1 MRSERPAAAEWTR
14 SRQRRLSEETGLVR
28 LNESSEE
35 KLLNR
40 LAAIQAAVEILA
52 DNADLSPTERR
63 RFVRVIRAE
72 SARLHQ
78 MTA

>member
-1 MRSERPAAAEWTR
+1 M
-14 SRQRRLSEETGLVR
+14 R